1 MAMNWE
7 EHSLEEDDD
16 GSARDLLAHG
26 VMEFAL
32 SREVTST
39 AAHGQDANR
48 WQGRRIAAIF
58 CLVAAACVVG
68 SYVVSH
74 SKESEVAEQDMMV
87 QMKVANPQ
95 CMPQCPKTSRRLKK
109 EEKAE
114 KPDPAILLE
123 KCMGN
128 CPSQGFL
135 ATVEFDT
142 CKADC
147 ERKHPLSDKMAAI
160 PKNGPPMEGCKKQC
174 ADEISGNFWRVRLQ
188 RCSNQCAIKTAAQE
202 VMEQMKYNISTPEL
216 KDLETQ
222 VISLLKKR
230 ITFTKRP
237 DDHPFSFLI
246 YQCKSKAESALAH
259 VLDIPKNLPKPSVI
273 IRPYQPGVHQVVSK
287 VLTVD
292 PGNDLEAVVDVE
304 AMSTK
309 NLEKLADPQTL
320 KKFDQA
326 FEDAMSGDLVMKGL
340 ANFHPAL
347 PMEYTSSSV
356 TGDYTSMG
364 WHTVC
369 RRDKAD
375 QTMNGYGTS
384 QTVNDQTLNS
394 CSTLCNGWKTYCF
407 GFEYRA
413 HEKRCEIW
421 TAPICAHAQATT
433 VPDATFVDFRCFKR
447 CKP

>member
-1 MAMNWE
+1 
-7 EHSLEEDDD
+7 
-16 GSARDLLAHG
+16 
-26 VMEFAL
+26 
-32 SREVTST
+32 
-39 AAHGQDANR
+39 
-48 WQGRRIAAIF
+48 
-58 CLVAAACVVG
+58 
-68 SYVVSH
+68 
-74 SKESEVAEQDMMV
+74 
-87 QMKVANPQ
+87 
-95 CMPQCPKTSRRLKK
+95 
-109 EEKAE
+109 
-114 KPDPAILLE
+114 
-123 KCMGN
+123 
-128 CPSQGFL
+128 
-135 ATVEFDT
+135 
-142 CKADC
+142 
-147 ERKHPLSDKMAAI
+147 
-160 PKNGPPMEGCKKQC
+160 
-174 ADEISGNFWRVRLQ
+174 
-188 RCSNQCAIKTAAQE
+188 
-202 VMEQMKYNISTPEL
+202 MEQMKYNISTPEL

-246 YQCKSKAESALAH
+246 YQCKSKAESALAQ

-320 KKFDQA
+320 KQFDQA

-356 TGDYTSMG
+356 TGDYSSMG

-394 CSTLCNGWKTYCF
+394 CSTWGSSRVSVERNVPSMWRLTALWLLIVLSVAEDDCELERIEESEAVALNTQLLQQKLHLVAGDEVVPPAERFSLPVARAFAALSQAAFCALAALTQGMWSSTIPVEGWLLH
-407 GFEYRA
+407 GGS
-413 HEKRCEIW
+413 
-421 TAPICAHAQATT
+421 
-433 VPDATFVDFRCFKR
+433 V
-447 CKP
+447 